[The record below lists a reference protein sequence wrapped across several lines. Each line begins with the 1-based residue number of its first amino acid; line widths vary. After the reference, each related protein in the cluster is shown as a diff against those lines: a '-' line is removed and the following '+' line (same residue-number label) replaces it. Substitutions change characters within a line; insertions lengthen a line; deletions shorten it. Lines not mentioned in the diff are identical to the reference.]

1 MDRGKVHKVKQKT
14 IVYDKNLKTSDFD
27 KNKGNSKSESDTDVF
42 SLYSPKVGFAT
53 QLKKYRNVKSKFIGA
68 SKITLLPK
76 HTEEENGDKFSVDLG
91 TFSVDEIAVGQTNQ
105 EGIVLEDC
113 ERKRIVRRKL
123 FPDEEPNL
131 REAVRNKLKLKSKK
145 LRLKTKINEKT
156 SSSFSRDFLNL
167 PSRTKSPSFQRDNQE
182 KIRKNSPQSYT
193 WKQNYPSIKSS
204 YRAKGS
210 SSFQPKSASTPL
222 PKDKNHCHF
231 DFDCA
236 INSRNNEI
244 ERISNDSRYESERII
259 DWRSKES
266 ERIIE
271 SRRYESERFIESGRY
286 ESERT
291 NYNRGNEGDRNFFE
305 DLDTFDN
312 EFTLNKR
319 EFMYNR
325 DDFWN
330 CQEDVELDRSFQL
343 IDAF

>member
-222 PKDKNHCHF
+222 SKVKNYCHF
-231 DFDCA
+231 DLDCA
-236 INSRNNEI
+236 LTSK
-244 ERISNDSRYESERII
+244 SN
-259 DWRSKES
+259 
-266 ERIIE
+266 
-271 SRRYESERFIESGRY
+271 ESERFIEGGRY

>member
-145 LRLKTKINEKT
+145 LRLTTKINEKT

-167 PSRTKSPSFQRDNQE
+167 PSRNKSPSFQRDNQE
-182 KIRKNSPQSYT
+182 KIRKNSPQSYS

-222 PKDKNHCHF
+222 SKVKNHCHF
-231 DFDCA
+231 DLDCA
-236 INSRNNEI
+236 FTSK
-244 ERISNDSRYESERII
+244 SNESERII
-259 DWRSKES
+259 DSG
-266 ERIIE
+266 
-271 SRRYESERFIESGRY
+271 RYESERFIEGGRY

-312 EFTLNKR
+312 EFTSNKR